1 MRVETDQTFGEP
13 VGVDLPYLLEI
24 TVQNKVIISSRRKE
38 EVDIWMLELQ
48 SFQVLLERL
57 SLNTAKTVF
66 PRINHNILYILYLI
80 ITNNITGIHG
90 QRHGPRVVR
99 QATDDPGEGTL

>member
-38 EVDIWMLELQ
+38 EVDIRMLELQ
-48 SFQVLLERL
+48 SLQVLLERL
-57 SLNTAKTVF
+57 SLSTVKTVF
-66 PRINHNILYILYLI
+66 PSMNSNIFYQI
-80 ITNNITGIHG
+80 ITNDITGIHG
-90 QRHGPRVVR
+90 QRHGPSCS
-99 QATDDPGEGTL
+99 QAGHR

>member
-1 MRVETDQTFGEP
+1 M
-13 VGVDLPYLLEI
+13 GVDLPYLLEI
-24 TVQNKVIISSRRKE
+24 TVQNKVIISSRRKK

-80 ITNNITGIHG
+80 ITNNITGIHD